1 MLPRLSIAFVEV
13 KVGNTSDRLLN
24 KGGLIVRSLY

>member
-13 KVGNTSDRLLN
+13 KVGNISEKLLN
-24 KGGLIVRSLY
+24 KGGLIVHCLY

>member
-13 KVGNTSDRLLN
+13 KVGNTSDRLIN